1 MVGIASERGRVMPI
15 YEYRCNAC
23 QRTFTFLYGVARD
36 SRDPACPACQGKD
49 LSRLISRVARVR
61 SEDAMLEDL
70 ADPTK
75 IGDVEDPRRLAQWA
89 KKMGSALG
97 EDAGEDFDAVVEEMM
112 QAEGRG
118 PGEGEAGGESAD
130 EAL

>member
-1 MVGIASERGRVMPI
+1 MPI

-23 QRTFTFLYGVARD
+23 GRTFAFLYGVSRD
-36 SRDPACPACQGKD
+36 SRDPACPACGGKE

-75 IGDVEDPRRLAQWA
+75 IGDFEDPRSLAKWA
-89 KKMGSALG
+89 KNMGSALG
-97 EDAGEDFDAVVEEMM
+97 DEAGEDFGAVVDEMM
-112 QAEGRG
+112 EAERQGHD
-118 PGEGEAGGESAD
+118 ADASDADSAVD
-130 EAL
+130 EL

>member
-1 MVGIASERGRVMPI
+1 MPI

-23 QRTFTFLYGVARD
+23 GRTFAFLYGVARD

-49 LSRLISRVARVR
+49 LARLMSRIARVR
-61 SEDAMLEDL
+61 SEEAMLEDL

-75 IGDVEDPRRLAQWA
+75 IGDVEDPRSIAKWA

-97 EDAGEDFDAVVEEMM
+97 DEAGEDFDAVVDEMM
-112 QAEGRG
+112 EAEGHD
-118 PGEGEAGGESAD
+118 PGGDETAD
-130 EAL
+130 ERTDELL

>member
-1 MVGIASERGRVMPI
+1 MPI
-15 YEYRCNAC
+15 YEYCCRAC
-23 QRTFTFLYGVARD
+23 GRTFAFLYGVSRD
-36 SRDPACPACQGKD
+36 SRDPACPACHGKD

-75 IGDVEDPRRLAQWA
+75 IGDFEDPRSLAKWA

-97 EDAGEDFDAVVEEMM
+97 EEAGEDFGGMVDEMM
-112 QAEGRG
+112 EAERHGH
-118 PGEGEAGGESAD
+118 GESEAGADLSAD
-130 EAL
+130 ELA

>member
-1 MVGIASERGRVMPI
+1 MPI

-23 QRTFTFLYGVARD
+23 GRTFTFLYGVSRD

-49 LSRLISRVARVR
+49 LARLISRIARVR

-75 IGDVEDPRRLAQWA
+75 IGDVEDPRSLAKWA
-89 KKMGSALG
+89 KNMGSALG
-97 EDAGEDFDAVVEEMM
+97 DETGEDFGAMVDEMMEAERQGAGGDEVVE
-112 QAEGRG
+112 
-118 PGEGEAGGESAD
+118 GGAD
-130 EAL
+130 EGL